1 MVTDNPTLY
10 KISDGELTVN
20 FHPAQAEAWDA
31 TEQIIV
37 FLAGTQSGKSEFGVQ
52 WFKREIDNTFNP
64 NDNYNDYIIATSTFP
79 LLDKKLQP
87 EFLNVFKGIYD
98 LGTFL
103 EGKRLFK
110 YYNDNRRIFLS
121 SAENP
126 DSLEAATAKAAWL
139 DEAGQDSFKRATWDA
154 IVRRL
159 NIYRGRTLI
168 TTTIYNWGW
177 LKTELYDRW
186 MDGDKSIK
194 VIHAD
199 SLMNPAFP
207 REAWERA
214 MNTMPSWKFDMQY
227 RGRYSKPA
235 GMIYDCFGAN
245 CIKKR
250 FPIPDSWQRY
260 VGMDFGTESTAA
272 VFLAKDPSNGDL
284 YAYREYIGE
293 KKSVPEHA
301 EFLKDVSKGENI
313 VKIKGGIKG
322 EEGWR
327 LAYRNAGWYV
337 TEPSIKDVEE
347 GINKVYA
354 LLKLNKLYFFDDL
367 HESIDELSKYSRV
380 LDENNNYLPTDKIK
394 EKEWMHILDALRY
407 GCVEF
412 NAAPKPVGK
421 SEFVRVY

>member
-1 MVTDNPTLY
+1 MVTETPTLY
-10 KISDGELTVN
+10 KIVDGDFQVN
-20 FHPAQAEAWDA
+20 FHPAQAEMWDA
-31 TEQIIV
+31 TERVIL
-37 FLAGTQSGKSEFGVQ
+37 FAAGSQVGKTEGGVQ
-52 WFKREIDNTFNP
+52 WLKREIDETYNP
-64 NDNYNDYIIATSTFP
+64 NDKNNDYLIVTTTIP

-87 EFLNVFKGIYD
+87 EFLNVFKGIWD

-103 EGKRLFK
+103 EGKRIFK
-110 YYNDNRRIFLS
+110 YHDKNIRVLLC

-126 DSLEAATAKAAWL
+126 DSIEAATAKAAWL
-139 DEAGQDSFKRATWDA
+139 DEAGQDTFKRQTWDA
-154 IVRRL
+154 VNRRL
-159 NIYRGRTLI
+159 NTTRGRILI
-168 TTTIYNWGW
+168 TTTLYNWGW
-177 LKTELYDRW
+177 LKTEVYDRAIN
-186 MDGDKSIK
+186 GDKTIK

-199 SLMNPAFP
+199 SILNPAFP
-207 REAWERA
+207 KESWDQA
-214 MNTMPSWKFDMQY
+214 MATMPAWKFDMQY

-301 EFLKDVSKGENI
+301 EFLKDISKGENI

-327 LAYRNAGWYV
+327 LAYRNAGWHV

-394 EKEWMHILDALRY
+394 DKEWMHILDALRY